1 MASKSFTVRPFEKL
15 RKTIERHAASNEPCQ
30 PPRKKKKEEYSEEE
44 LFNSAMEDVH
54 LIEAFRA
61 LSCDRSDNGKANPGV
76 KRHDPELEAREIL
89 TAIAEGTMPIS
100 LADTP
105 EYVEWTNPDYAS
117 LIKEHLQEG
126 RFSVQAFLD
135 LHGCSVPEAEEELDA
150 FLDEAFAKA
159 FRCVKIIHGR
169 GLRSVNGPRVKQ
181 AVIRRLLGR
190 YRKDI
195 IAYTSARQCDGG
207 LGALYVLLKK
217 K

>member
-1 MASKSFTVRPFEKL
+1 MASKSFTVRPFERL
-15 RKTIERHAASNEPCQ
+15 RKTIERHAASNELQ
-30 PPRKKKKEEYSEEE
+30 PPRKKKKEEHTEDE
-44 LFNSAMEDVH
+44 LFTSAMGDVNV
-54 LIEAFRA
+54 IEAFRA
-61 LSCDRSDNGKANPGV
+61 LSCERSDNGKANPV
-76 KRHDPELEAREIL
+76 AKRHDPELEAREIL
-89 TAIAEGTMPIS
+89 TAIAEGTMPIN

-135 LHGCSVPEAEEELDA
+135 LHGCTVPEAEEELDA
-150 FLDEAFAKA
+150 FLHDAFTKA
-159 FRCVKIIHGR
+159 LRCVKIIHGR
-169 GLRSVNGPRVKQ
+169 GLRSIKGPRIKQ

-207 LGALYVLLKK
+207 LGALYVLLIRK
-217 K
+217 